1 MSGSSSL
8 PLPAFDMNFIPSFH
22 DIAHLAHLE
31 LLTPKPEESLAFFTN
46 IVGLHESGRAGDS
59 VYLRAW
65 GDYERTTLQLT
76 AAKTSGIGHVAF
88 RARSS
93 EVLAHLVEHLGSNG
107 VEGKWI
113 DGDIGH
119 GPALRVFDPD
129 GHAIEIYYETERY
142 LATGSFV
149 PGFKNLPQ
157 KYVPRGIAPR
167 RLDHVNLLAQN
178 VKTNREFFQ
187 KLLGLRLTEQ
197 IIFDDGTEV
206 GSWLAAT
213 FKSYDLAITLDRSGA
228 KGRLHHFTYFV
239 DSREEVLKA
248 ADILVENGVFIE
260 TGPHKH
266 SIGQT
271 FFLYCYEPGGNRFEI
286 GSGGYLILDPDWQT
300 VVWSQAERARGQA
313 WGLQTVHTFHT
324 YGTPPIEDL

>member
-1 MSGSSSL
+1 MT
-8 PLPAFDMNFIPSFH
+8 FIPSFH

-46 IVGLHESGRAGDS
+46 IVGLHESERTGDS

-65 GDYERTTLQLT
+65 GDYERTTLKLT

-88 RARSS
+88 RTRSS
-93 EVLAHLVEHLGSNG
+93 QVLAHLVEHLGSNG
-107 VEGKWI
+107 VTGNWI
-113 DGDIGH
+113 DGDVGH
-119 GPALRVFDPD
+119 GPAFRVLDPD
-129 GHAIEIYYETERY
+129 GHTIEIYYETERY
-142 LATGSFV
+142 LATGSAV

-178 VKTNREFFQ
+178 VKANREFFQ
-187 KLLGLRLTEQ
+187 KLFGLRLTEQ

-228 KGRLHHFTYFV
+228 KGRLHHFTYFM

-248 ADILVENGVFIE
+248 ADILVENGIFIE
-260 TGPHKH
+260 AGPHKH

-300 VVWSQAERARGQA
+300 VVWSQAERAKGQA
-313 WGLQTVHTFHT
+313 WGLQTVRTFHT
-324 YGTPPIEDL
+324 YGTPPVEEPPDAPIQK